1 MEQKLNNEKVGSF
14 HEPAFLFKEN
24 ILLGS
29 FHEHAFLFK
38 ENILFCVFHKYDKM
52 KMKCRRIS

>member
-24 ILLGS
+24 IL
-29 FHEHAFLFK
+29 
-38 ENILFCVFHKYDKM
+38 FCVFHKYDKIAKIPM
-52 KMKCRRIS
+52 T